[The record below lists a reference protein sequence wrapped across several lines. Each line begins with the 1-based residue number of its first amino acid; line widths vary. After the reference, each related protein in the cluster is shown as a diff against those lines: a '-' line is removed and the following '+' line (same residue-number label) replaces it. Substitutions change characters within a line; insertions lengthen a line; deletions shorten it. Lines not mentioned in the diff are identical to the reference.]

1 MRFTKSGRENSY
13 VAINFIGLT
22 LAFASTIVLFGY
34 IKSDLT
40 YDQHHINH
48 ERIFRIVT
56 QYTAAGR
63 TERFASA
70 PHFLSPLVE
79 SAYPELFQFV
89 RFRYGDELGDRIT
102 FKAGD
107 VERSWEGSDI
117 PVVDPN
123 IFDVFTHKEIYG
135 DLSRALADPSSI
147 AISESFARSYF
158 GDQNPIG
165 KTLKSDL
172 FDYKVSAVFG
182 DLPDNS
188 HLKYKA
194 LISLEQLK
202 TFGWDDRK
210 ADPRSLFRIGTY
222 TYFITKPG
230 FNQEDLQHTLD
241 AFYKTNV
248 EDIAKDYHVS
258 GKFHAQP
265 LEDIHFDNDWRFDQ
279 ATGNIFQVYALV
291 AIAGFV
297 LFLACV
303 NHANLSTARA
313 TLRAKEIG
321 IRKILG
327 ATHLRLAAQFT
338 LESFGFVTLTVIAG
352 LVLVYFVEIY
362 TPLSGMPG
370 KENLIADDPLF
381 PVYLSVGTILFALLS
396 GIYPVYYLS
405 SITPTSSLTG
415 QKTSAKGSIVLRQTL
430 VFIQCLT
437 TVTTLCTTIM
447 MSLQMNFIAGK
458 HLGFDNENLVIIT
471 LHGVEAVSNIPIIK
485 NELRQYPEI
494 LGIAETSH
502 VPGEKINVSAL
513 PIENRDSQMEPTP
526 VNNIT
531 VGQEFI
537 TVMGIE
543 LTTGRDFSEDLF
555 TDVRESIVVNEALVQ
570 TMGWEN
576 PLGKRITIRGTD
588 AKVIGVA
595 KNFHFASFHQIIDP
609 LYLKLFQPE
618 NFSLASSLQRNAV
631 TRKLVIKVTAD
642 SSLQA
647 IDYIDS
653 VISGTVPKHRFEL
666 RFLNELHEELY
677 NAERNLLW
685 LSAIFTA
692 LCVFLSFSGLYGL
705 VAYTTERRTKEVGI
719 RKVIGASAKQI
730 VYLLSKD
737 IIALTIV
744 ASALG
749 CVLSYLGMQR
759 WLSKFAYHVESD
771 LSVFLIPAILVI
783 LTAFLIVV
791 LRSLRAV
798 NANIIETLRY
808 E

>member
-1 MRFTKSGRENSY
+1 
-13 VAINFIGLT
+13 
-22 LAFASTIVLFGY
+22 
-34 IKSDLT
+34 
-40 YDQHHINH
+40 
-48 ERIFRIVT
+48 
-56 QYTAAGR
+56 
-63 TERFASA
+63 
-70 PHFLSPLVE
+70 
-79 SAYPELFQFV
+79 
-89 RFRYGDELGDRIT
+89 
-102 FKAGD
+102 
-107 VERSWEGSDI
+107 
-117 PVVDPN
+117 
-123 IFDVFTHKEIYG
+123 
-135 DLSRALADPSSI
+135 
-147 AISESFARSYF
+147 
-158 GDQNPIG
+158 
-165 KTLKSDL
+165 
-172 FDYKVSAVFG
+172 
-182 DLPDNS
+182 
-188 HLKYKA
+188 
-194 LISLEQLK
+194 
-202 TFGWDDRK
+202 
-210 ADPRSLFRIGTY
+210 
-222 TYFITKPG
+222 
-230 FNQEDLQHTLD
+230 
-241 AFYKTNV
+241 
-248 EDIAKDYHVS
+248 
-258 GKFHAQP
+258 
-265 LEDIHFDNDWRFDQ
+265 
-279 ATGNIFQVYALV
+279 
-291 AIAGFV
+291 
-297 LFLACV
+297 
-303 NHANLSTARA
+303 
-313 TLRAKEIG
+313 
-321 IRKILG
+321 
-327 ATHLRLAAQFT
+327 
-338 LESFGFVTLTVIAG
+338 
-352 LVLVYFVEIY
+352 
-362 TPLSGMPG
+362 MPG

-447 MSLQMNFIAGK
+447 MGLQMNFIAGK

-730 VYLLSKD
+730 VFLLSKD
-737 IIALTIV
+737 ILALTIV

-749 CVLSYLGMQR
+749 CVLAYLGMQR

-798 NANIIETLRY
+798 NANIIETLRH